1 MLTADLRT
9 RMATWL
15 CLVMACF
22 LTACASVPNPDVIA
36 GVADPYENWNR
47 KVFAMNDAIDGAVI
61 KPVASGYKTVVPEPV
76 RTCIGNIFSNVGDVF
91 NAANNLLQGKFKEAG
106 SDVCR
111 IAINSTIGLFGC
123 FDVASELGFEKHQED
138 FGQTLAV
145 WGVGAGPYIVLPFFG
160 PSTVRDG
167 AAFAVELYLDP
178 WGYIKPIR
186 LRNGIR
192 VARVIDKRSQL
203 LEATDLADGAALDKY
218 SFYRDAYLQRR
229 RYLVYD
235 GDPPDEPLPKYEDEP
250 SQPNAMNER
259 LERAEADQV
268 ALSQDASTST
278 VKIASG
284 ALMTVLPKLQQ
295 GPLRTEAS
303 SLIDN

>member
-1 MLTADLRT
+1 MLITALCT

-15 CLVMACF
+15 CLAIACF

-47 KVFAMNDAIDGAVI
+47 KVFAVNDAIDSAVI
-61 KPVASGYKTVVPEPV
+61 KPVATGYKKALPEPI
-76 RTCIGNIFSNVGDVF
+76 RSCIGNIFSNVGDIF
-91 NAANNLLQGKFKEAG
+91 NAANNLLQGKVKDAG

-111 IAINSTIGLFGC
+111 IAINSTLGLFGC
-123 FDVASELGFEKHQED
+123 FDIASELGFEKHQED

-167 AAFAVELYLDP
+167 SALAIELYYDP

-186 LRNGIR
+186 LRNSIR

-218 SFYRDAYLQRR
+218 KFYRDGYLQRR

-235 GDPPDEPLPKYEDEP
+235 GEPPDEPAPKYEDEP
-250 SQPNAMNER
+250 AP
-259 LERAEADQV
+259 LAED
-268 ALSQDASTST
+268 
-278 VKIASG
+278 
-284 ALMTVLPKLQQ
+284 
-295 GPLRTEAS
+295 S
-303 SLIDN
+303 SAGQKSKSDKVGG